1 MIEPPPAP
9 TTGVIRVVAST
20 SGETL
25 DADEYQIVVAGRLRE
40 NERMSIHLCEL
51 DDGGFTVELK
61 MRSEGKFSEM
71 TNTFDSF
78 PAALRGVAKLCVTS
92 ADEIEASK

>member
-1 MIEPPPAP
+1 MNC
-9 TTGVIRVVAST
+9 TFCTKKLGVNCLEGGYCSVLCEARA
-20 SGETL
+20 EHE
-25 DADEYQIVVAGRLRE
+25 DRLRE

-61 MRSEGKFSEM
+61 MRSNGEFSEM

-78 PAALRGVAKLCVTS
+78 PAALRGIATLCVTS
-92 ADEIEASK
+92 ADKIEAPK